1 MVKLSQ
7 VDPDDLEFAR
17 SPASHDAFP
26 PGFFDRVDPEP
37 DSRFYAKPRLVTHID
52 RGAIEVVGT
61 LYDELAIK
69 GEVLDLMSSWISHFR
84 EAPARL
90 VGLGLNATELRANRQ
105 LADWV
110 VQDLN
115 AETRLPFGDGSFD
128 HAVCCVSVDYLIRP
142 VEVFAE
148 VGRVLRS
155 GGLFVVTFSDRLF
168 PTKAIRGWLET
179 DDEGH
184 VRIVRKYFR
193 LSGRFG
199 PVRAQLR
206 TPGRGGGD
214 PLYAVWAPRR

>member
-1 MVKLSQ
+1 MVKLSR
-7 VDPDDLEFAR
+7 VDPDDLQFSR
-17 SPASHDAFP
+17 SPAGHDAFP

-37 DSRFYAKPRLVTHID
+37 DSRFYSRPRLVTHID
-52 RGAIEVVGT
+52 RGAIEAVGA
-61 LYDELAIK
+61 LYEELGIR
-69 GEVLDLMSSWISHFR
+69 GHVLDLMSSWVSHFR
-84 EAPARL
+84 HTPERL
-90 VGLGLNATELRANRQ
+90 VGLGLNETELRANRQ

-115 AETRLPFGDGSFD
+115 KQTALPFADESFD

-142 VEVFAE
+142 VEVFSE
-148 VGRVLRS
+148 VGRVLRH

-184 VRIVRKYFR
+184 LRIVRAYFR
-193 LSGRFG
+193 LSRRFG

-206 TPGRGGGD
+206 TPGRGSGD
-214 PLYAVWAPRR
+214 PLYAVWASRR